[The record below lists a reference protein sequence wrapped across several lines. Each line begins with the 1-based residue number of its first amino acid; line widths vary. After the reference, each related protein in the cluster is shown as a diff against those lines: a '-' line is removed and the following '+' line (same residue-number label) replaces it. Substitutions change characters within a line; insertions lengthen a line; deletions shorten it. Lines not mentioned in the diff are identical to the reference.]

1 MPGAGK
7 LDRRVT
13 FERSTSTK
21 NEYNEDVETWAALTT
36 VWAQRKDVS
45 DGENFAAGQVGS
57 VLRSRFVI
65 RSSTVSKTI
74 TPIDRLNYDGAGWN
88 IQGVKET
95 TEGRNRYLEIT
106 AVKDADG

>member
-7 LDRRVT
+7 LDRRIT
-13 FERSTSTK
+13 IERFTSIK
-21 NEYNEDVETWAALTT
+21 DEYNEDVETWAALTT

-57 VLRSRFVI
+57 ILRSRFVI
-65 RSSTVSKTI
+65 RSSLLAKTI
-74 TPIDRLNYDGAGWN
+74 TPVDRLNYDGAIWN

-95 TEGRNRYLEIT
+95 AEGRNQFIEIT
-106 AVKDADG
+106 AVRDADI